1 MDTKKNE
8 SPLLFANEDGI
19 FRIISIAK
27 IISWIILA
35 IYLVIFVDNLI
46 PLFQKQ
52 ATLPTQF
59 SQWPPF
65 LANLLYIPTLG
76 TLYFLVLQ
84 GLAQGL
90 NLGLDIFYELHPE
103 EEDDDEEESVVVVE
117 ENVEEE

>member
-1 MDTKKNE
+1 MDIKKNE

-27 IISWIILA
+27 IVSWIILA

-52 ATLPTQF
+52 AALPTQF

-103 EEDDDEEESVVVVE
+103 EDEESVVVVE
-117 ENVEEE
+117 ENVEQE